1 MHNPSGTSGR
11 RSGWRSVDLSL
22 AKSDN
27 VSVTRLAASDN
38 ALRALLL
45 LTQRAEGLRVSEVV
59 DELEISYSGAE
70 KALDILLADDLL
82 VATGPRHSFA
92 PSPRSDAAVRFALA
106 FLSVDVALAA
116 LARGN
121 VAIEFAGI
129 DKDGVL
135 VVFRRFS
142 DPTDESRAHRAIE
155 VLLALHPEVRVEF
168 ARKED
173 LREQLLE
180 DLAPRRRASDMHV
193 LAGSIDRTFP
203 DRTRHG
209 DFEARS
215 LGHLNEAIE
224 APSGRRLRALAREYG
239 LRRILAFGSATR
251 ADFRP
256 DSDIDLLV
264 EPMPGRRLGLA
275 ERVGLM
281 ADAEQL
287 FGRDVDL
294 VTAPVGRRSLANR
307 ISRDGVVLYDT
318 AR

>member
-1 MHNPSGTSGR
+1 L
-11 RSGWRSVDLSL
+11 V
-22 AKSDN
+22 
-27 VSVTRLAASDN
+27 ASDN

-45 LTQRAEGLRVSEVV
+45 LTQGPEGLRTSQVGER
-59 DELEISYSGAE
+59 LEISYSGAE
-70 KALDILLADDLL
+70 KALDILIADDLL
-82 VATGPRHSFA
+82 VASGPRHSFE
-92 PSPRSDAAVRFALA
+92 PSPRADAAVRFALA
-106 FLSVDVALAA
+106 FLPVDVALTA

-121 VAIEFAGI
+121 VAIEFAGV
-129 DKDGVL
+129 DKTGVL
-135 VVFRRFS
+135 IVFRRFS
-142 DPTDESRAHRAIE
+142 EPADESRARKTIE
-155 VLLALHPEVRVEF
+155 VLMALHPEVRVEY

-180 DLAPRRRASDMHV
+180 DLAPRRRASDMQV

-215 LGHLNEAIE
+215 LGHLNDAIDV
-224 APSGRRLRALAREYG
+224 PSGRRLRGLAREYG

-264 EPMPGRRLGLA
+264 EPMPGHGLGLA

-294 VTAPVGRRSLANR
+294 VTAPVGRTSLANQ
-307 ISRDGVVLYDT
+307 ISRDGVVLYDAT
-318 AR
+318 R

>member
-1 MHNPSGTSGR
+1 M
-11 RSGWRSVDLSL
+11 SVI
-22 AKSDN
+22 
-27 VSVTRLAASDN
+27 RLAASDN

-45 LTQRAEGLRVSEVV
+45 LAQRSEGLRVSEVAE
-59 DELEISYSGAE
+59 ELEISYTGAE
-70 KALDILLADDLL
+70 KALDILLAEEVL
-82 VATGPRHSFA
+82 VTTGPRHSFA

-106 FLSVDVALAA
+106 FLPVNVALAA

-121 VAIEFAGI
+121 VAIEFAGS
-129 DKDGVL
+129 DNTSVL

-215 LGHLNEAIE
+215 LGHLNEAIQ